1 MATREG
7 SVTFDV
13 IRSTDGSSDW
23 SLVGELD
30 LATAGDLNTVVLPWL
45 EEEQDTDPIA
55 FDVSELTFIDSTGLR
70 TLYALAGPPHNRE
83 LTLRAPT
90 DAVWQVLAI
99 LGFVSTD
106 GGRPAEITITYE
118 GGWEPI

>member
-1 MATREG
+1 MREG
-7 SVTFDV
+7 LGTFDV

-23 SLVGELD
+23 CLVGELD

-45 EEEQDTDPIA
+45 EEDENTGPIA

-70 TLYALAGPPHNRE
+70 TLYALAGPPHNRK
-83 LTLRAPT
+83 LTLRDPT

-99 LGFVSTD
+99 LGFVSAD
-106 GGRPAEITITYE
+106 GRRPAEITIRHD
-118 GGWEPI
+118 GSWEPI